1 MDFNISQLLGHLI
14 IYIVVFLFAVSIHE
28 AAHAWVSH
36 RWGDDTAYLL
46 GRVTLNPV
54 AHTDPIGTLLLPI
67 IGFVAG
73 WAGGGAV
80 PLMAWG
86 KPTPVNP
93 RNWTNYKWGNVC
105 VSVAGVTANFIV
117 VIVVFIIFKTLFLT
131 HTVDP
136 DDLIDIV
143 NRQNSGITLMTP
155 VLLLLWYSITLNL
168 SLVIFN
174 LLPFPPLDGSGIL
187 SSFLPDSYRPIFDM
201 MEQYGFLILLIL
213 IMTRVTSYIMMPFFK
228 ILIFFLFNFN

>member
-1 MDFNISQLLGHLI
+1 MDLNISQLLGHLI

-67 IGFVAG
+67 IGFIAG
-73 WAGGGAV
+73 WAGSGAV

-117 VIVVFIIFKTLFLT
+117 VIVVFIIFKILFLT

-136 DDLIDIV
+136 DDLIDII

-187 SSFLPDSYRPIFDM
+187 SSFLPDSYRPVFDM

-213 IMTRVTSYIMMPFFK
+213 IMTHVTSYIMMPFFK

>member
-1 MDFNISQLLGHLI
+1 MDLNIAQLLGHLI

-36 RWGDDTAYLL
+36 LWGDDTAYML

-73 WAGGGAV
+73 WGGGFV

-93 RNWTNYKWGNVC
+93 RNWTDYKWGNVS

-117 VIVVFIIFKTLFLT
+117 VIIAFVIFKVLFIT
-131 HTVDP
+131 DTVHP
-136 DDLIDIV
+136 NDLIDIV
-143 NRQNSGITLMTP
+143 RRQNQGITLMTP
-155 VLLLLWYSITLNL
+155 VLLLLWYSLTLNL

-187 SSFLPDSYRPIFDM
+187 SSFLPASFMPVFEM
-201 MEQYGFLILLIL
+201 MEQYGFLILLVL
-213 IMTRVTSYIMMPFFK
+213 IMTGITGLIMAPFFQ
-228 ILIFFLFNFN
+228 ILIFFLFRFN

>member
-1 MDFNISQLLGHLI
+1 
-14 IYIVVFLFAVSIHE
+14 
-28 AAHAWVSH
+28 
-36 RWGDDTAYLL
+36 DDTAFML

-73 WAGGGAV
+73 WGGGTV

-117 VIVVFIIFKTLFLT
+117 VILVFVIFKILFIS

-136 DDLIDIV
+136 NDLIDVV
-143 NRQNSGITLMTP
+143 NRENQGFSLLTP

-187 SSFLPDSYRPIFDM
+187 SSFLPDSFRP
-201 MEQYGFLILLIL
+201 
-213 IMTRVTSYIMMPFFK
+213 
-228 ILIFFLFNFN
+228 LFEM

>member
-1 MDFNISQLLGHLI
+1 MDFNVSQLLGHLI

-28 AAHAWVSH
+28 AAHAWVSY
-36 RWGDDTAYLL
+36 RWGDNTAYQL

-54 AHTDPIGTLLLPI
+54 AHTDPLGTLLLPI

-73 WAGGGAV
+73 WGGATV
-80 PLMAWG
+80 PLLAWG

-117 VIVVFIIFKTLFLT
+117 VIVVFAILKYLFISR
-131 HTVDP
+131 TVDEIYFI
-136 DDLIDIV
+136 DLVSRRD
-143 NRQNSGITLMTP
+143 SGELTLLTP

-201 MEQYGFLILLIL
+201 MEQYGFLILLVL
-213 IMTRVTSYIMMPFFK
+213 IMTGITRLIMAPFFQL
-228 ILIFFLFNFN
+228 LIYLLFSV

>member
-1 MDFNISQLLGHLI
+1 MDVNIQQLIGHLI
-14 IYIVVFLFAVSIHE
+14 IYIVVFLFAISIHE

-36 RWGDDTAYLL
+36 RWGDDTAYRL

-67 IGFVAG
+67 IGFIAG
-73 WAGGGAV
+73 WGGAVV

-93 RNWTNYKWGNVC
+93 LKWTNLKWGNVC

-117 VIVVFIIFKTLFLT
+117 VIIVFAILKYLFISG
-131 HTVDP
+131 TVDENYFI
-136 DDLIDIV
+136 DLV
-143 NRQNSGITLMTP
+143 SKKSTGELTLMTP

-187 SSFLPDSYRPIFDM
+187 SSLLPDSFQPIFDM
-201 MEQYGFLILLIL
+201 MEQYGFLILLLL
-213 IMTRVTSYIMMPFFK
+213 IMSGITGKIMSPFFE
-228 ILIFFLFNFN
+228 ILFYFLFN

>member
-1 MDFNISQLLGHLI
+1 MDFNVSQLLGHLI

-36 RWGDDTAYLL
+36 RWGDDTALML

-73 WAGGGAV
+73 WGGGAV

-117 VIVVFIIFKTLFLT
+117 VIVVFAILKYLFVSG
-131 HTVDP
+131 TVDRFYFV
-136 DDLIDIV
+136 DLV
-143 NRQNSGITLMTP
+143 TKQNSGELTLMTP
-155 VLLLLWYSITLNL
+155 VLLLLWYSLTLNL

-187 SSFLPDSYRPIFDM
+187 SSFLPDSFRPLFDM

-213 IMTRVTSYIMMPFFK
+213 IMTGITGVIMSPFFQ
-228 ILIFFLFNFN
+228 ILFYLLFNF

>member
-1 MDFNISQLLGHLI
+1 MDFNVSQLLGHLI

-36 RWGDDTAYLL
+36 RWGDDTALML

-73 WAGGGAV
+73 WGGGAV

-117 VIVVFIIFKTLFLT
+117 VIVVLVILKYLFISGAVDKVYFAKLIMRKDSGELTLL
-131 HTVDP
+131 
-136 DDLIDIV
+136 
-143 NRQNSGITLMTP
+143 TP
-155 VLLLLWYSITLNL
+155 VLLLLWYSISLNL

-187 SSFLPDSYRPIFDM
+187 SSFLPDSFRPVFDM

-213 IMTRVTSYIMMPFFK
+213 IMTGITGLIMSPFFQ
-228 ILIFFLFNFN
+228 LLYYLLFYL